1 MKKKFGF
8 TIMEITLVLV
18 VLGII
23 IAVTISSALRSDS
36 AEEKKLKL
44 NSSTFYQKSELAF
57 TEIVKNET
65 NMQGIKNLTS
75 DKLMEY
81 FLKYLE
87 DEIVTNEAE
96 TSETGETSET
106 SETNTSAESAKED
119 VCAMFTGGS
128 YDDYNVLQQGTACAK
143 FSNKIIAGFY
153 IDNNC
158 EQSFKAK
165 EFKDN
170 DKDIREIT
178 NACGYI
184 VFEQT
189 NSKGVFGEDVFVIG
203 LGNRRFK

>member
-1 MKKKFGF
+1 
-8 TIMEITLVLV
+8 MEITLVLV

-23 IAVTISSALRSDS
+23 IAVTISSTLSSDGM
-36 AEEKKLKL
+36 EEKKLKL

-87 DEIVTNEAE
+87 DETVTTEAE
-96 TSETGETSET
+96 TSETSET
-106 SETNTSAESAKED
+106 GETNTSAESAKED

-128 YDDYNVLQQGTACAK
+128 YDDYNFLQQGTACAK

-170 DKDIREIT
+170 DI
-178 NACGYI
+178 
-184 VFEQT
+184 
-189 NSKGVFGEDVFVIG
+189 
-203 LGNRRFK
+203 